1 MLSQRTPV
9 FSKSVKKCSKRAY
22 LKSSLE
28 FLIYLSTFSLL
39 TVTSL
44 DTWLTSSCTR
54 VTIWSHILLE
64 RHLYSSSYSTK
75 LPMWGVTTASLERD
89 PLSGEY
95 GVSPCTPSLWSRLLP
110 SRSALLAHRA
120 CSGKL
125 FPCLDFW
132 LGNNHL
138 ITSSFVLVPFESPKQ
153 AFLILRRCASF
164 GGLWP
169 LGRLSSHMATMAQA
183 WWPPVIHAKDQRTP
197 P

>member
-1 MLSQRTPV
+1 MFSQRTQV
-9 FSKSVKKCSKRAY
+9 FSKSVKKCSKCAY
-22 LKSSLE
+22 LRSSLE

-54 VTIWSHILLE
+54 VTIWSYVLLE

-75 LPMWGVTTASLERD
+75 LPMRGVTTASLERD

-95 GVSPCTPSLWSRLLP
+95 GVSPRIPSLWSRLLL
-110 SRSALLAHRA
+110 SRFALLAHRA

-125 FPCLDFW
+125 FPCLDLW
-132 LGNNHL
+132 LGNGHL

-153 AFLILRRCASF
+153 AFLILRR
-164 GGLWP
+164 L
-169 LGRLSSHMATMAQA
+169 
-183 WWPPVIHAKDQRTP
+183 
-197 P
+197 